1 MNQTKFRILCS
12 LYLSCNGILI
22 VLILFIQRNNYM
34 FASISFCSFA
44 FSFFTCDSFRSN
56 YRFCENF
63 SFVTMI
69 NDVNNTTFRF
79 EHNTIKNNSISFLVH
94 DKIFQE
100 LISIVKVVF
109 VFSDA
114 ISLYLPKFIFSMGLS
129 MYMSIA

>member
-1 MNQTKFRILCS
+1 MNRKTNYNVLV
-12 LYLSCNGILI
+12 
-22 VLILFIQRNNYM
+22 VLIMFIQINNYM
-34 FASISFCSFA
+34 FCFDFISFFCFL
-44 FSFFTCDSFRSN
+44 FFTCDSFKSN

-63 SFVTMI
+63 SSVTMI

-79 EHNTIKNNSISFLVH
+79 EHNTKKNNSISFLVH

>member
-44 FSFFTCDSFRSN
+44 FSFFTCDSFKSN

-63 SFVTMI
+63 SSVTMI

-79 EHNTIKNNSISFLVH
+79 EHNTIKNNSISFLLL

-100 LISIVKVVF
+100 LISIVRIVD

-114 ISLYLPKFIFSMGLS
+114 MSLYVLKFISSIWLS
-129 MYMSIA
+129 INILIF